1 MTPEEAARNFELLKG
16 EMKDIIYASLYVGA
30 NEFAGDMSNRVFNL
44 GKAVGGTPIGKYSPA
59 YAEFRKESGKQTSF
73 VDLTFDGDL
82 KRSIKIVRMQGG
94 WAVKFVNDEQAKIA
108 RKNEVR
114 FKGAENTIFEVS
126 AKEKEDMLKVTDME
140 FQARFRDAA
149 QQAGLI

>member
-16 EMKDIIYASLYVGA
+16 EMKDIIYASMYEGA
-30 NEFAGDMSNRVFNL
+30 NEFTADMGNRVFNQ
-44 GKAVGGTPIGKYSPA
+44 GNDKNNTQIGEYSPA
-59 YAEFRKESGKQTSF
+59 YAEYRKSKGRQTSK
-73 VDLTFDGDL
+73 VDLTLFGNL

-94 WAVKFVNDEQAKIA
+94 WQVKFINDRQAKIA
-108 RKNEVR
+108 RSNEVR
-114 FKGAENTIFEVS
+114 FKGAENTIFDIS
-126 AKEKEDMLKVTDME
+126 QKEKEDMLKVTDLE